1 MTDSKNHTSEVAS
14 LQGRLFR
21 PDSTAELIEAIDQA
35 FDYRG
40 DVLLELKSGIKVE
53 GYVFNRDT
61 TSQHPHLQMFP
72 KGETVAREIP
82 YTDIVTVAFTGEDTA
97 SGKSWEAWVTKKESQ
112 RQAESEAA
120 AADARARGFL

>member
-1 MTDSKNHTSEVAS
+1 MTDSKNHTSEVGS

-21 PDSTAELIEAIDQA
+21 PGSTAELIEAIDQA

-40 DVLLELKSGIKVE
+40 DVLLELKSGVKVE

-61 TSQHPHLQMFP
+61 AAKHPSLQIYP
-72 KGETVAREIP
+72 RGETAARQIP
-82 YTDIVTVAFTGEDTA
+82 YADIVTVAFTGEDTA
-97 SGKSWEAWVTKKESQ
+97 SGKSWEAWVAKKESQ
-112 RQAESEAA
+112 RQAESDAA